1 MSTFSTNTTLACPP
15 SLIPSITKAIC
26 DHFIEE
32 GYQVTTDEGY
42 TGGRDIS
49 ITKGG
54 TFKALLGLRNA
65 LNISLR
71 PAGDNTYFQA
81 GAGIYGMHAIPTA
94 ITLLACWPVL
104 FTQTWG
110 LIQQAHLDDQALQI
124 ALSALNDVKYHCTNC
139 GKLIAGDS
147 LYCPHCGTKIERDHE
162 PNY

>member
-1 MSTFSTNTTLACPP
+1 MATFSTNTTLACKP
-15 SLIPSITKAIC
+15 SMIPTISKAIC
-26 DHFIEE
+26 DHFIDE

-54 TFKALLGLRNA
+54 TFMAVLGLRNA

-71 PAGDNTYFQA
+71 PAGDSIYFQA
-81 GAGIYGMHAIPTA
+81 GAGIYGMHAIPTT
-94 ITLLACWPVL
+94 ITLLVCWPVI

-110 LIQQAHLDDQALQI
+110 LIKQAHLDDQALQV
-124 ALSALNDVKYHCTNC
+124 ALSALNDMKIHCTNC

-147 LYCPHCGTKIERDHE
+147 VYCPHCGTKIERDQ
-162 PNY
+162 